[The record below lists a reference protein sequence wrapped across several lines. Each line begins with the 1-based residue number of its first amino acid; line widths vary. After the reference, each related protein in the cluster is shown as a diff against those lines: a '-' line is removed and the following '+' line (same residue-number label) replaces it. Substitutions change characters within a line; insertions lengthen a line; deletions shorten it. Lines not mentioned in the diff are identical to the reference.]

1 MFTFFTISAGDITS
15 IIGYAGNLVAD
26 FMPLLVV
33 FVGIAIGVYIISRF
47 ELKKLISASNE
58 KNKAF
63 KCPTIGFPGWG
74 WSVSRL
80 DG

>member
-33 FVGIAIGVYIISRF
+33 FVGIAIGVYIIRVVLHS
-47 ELKKLISASNE
+47 
-58 KNKAF
+58 KN
-63 KCPTIGFPGWG
+63 
-74 WSVSRL
+74 
-80 DG
+80 